1 MEPAHNE
8 LTEEFLK
15 TVAEA
20 GTDAAEVFQAVHSSV
35 VASSYLGRA
44 LGRPVFLN
52 RPQYRRLIED
62 TDNLYSAI
70 TGMPGRLHGGD
81 LAAFGRSIGMT
92 ELQIA
97 AILRNRTGQATR
109 LARADLCLGPNGFQ
123 LVEMNIGSTL
133 GGLDNALLNEGMLSA
148 PHVGA
153 FVAKHGLTYV
163 DTLEAV
169 VETLLAEC
177 EIPAGTR
184 PVMAAAD
191 WPESFETLAPQ
202 LHRSAAMLVPLGLDA
217 QACHVGQLRVADG
230 RVWLGDKAVDVIYRL
245 WTMEDQHT
253 ELGRQLIEPLNAAA
267 DRGEVKVFTP
277 MDGRLFG
284 NKGILALVSDEENR
298 HLLTP
303 AERASVDRALP
314 WTRMLR
320 SGPVTAE
327 DGRTVDLAEYA
338 ISEREQLILKPT
350 ALYGGKGVVPGWLTE
365 PGEWRERIEAALDTA
380 YLVQRRITVVPE
392 LFPTENGFE
401 PWTLVWGVFLM
412 REAAGGIWVRG
423 TRGPISGVAGMT
435 AGGTGTCCFHEPAD

>member
-1 MEPAHNE
+1 MLLAHNE
-8 LTEEFLK
+8 LTEEFLA
-15 TVAEA
+15 TVADA
-20 GTDAAEVFQAVHSSV
+20 GTGAGEIATTVHSSV

-44 LGRPVFLN
+44 LSRPVFLTGAE
-52 RPQYRRLIED
+52 YRRLIED
-62 TDNLYSAI
+62 TNNLYTAV
-70 TGMPGRLHGGD
+70 TRLPGQLHGSD
-81 LAAFGRSIGMT
+81 LAAFARSVGMN

-97 AILRNRTGQATR
+97 AVLRNRNGQASR
-109 LARADLCLGPNGFQ
+109 LGRADFCRGERGFQ
-123 LVEMNIGSTL
+123 LTEINVGSTL
-133 GGLDNALLNEGMLSA
+133 GGLDNALLNEGMLTA
-148 PHVGA
+148 PHISA
-153 FVAKHGLTYV
+153 FVAKHGLVYV
-163 DTLEAV
+163 DTLAAV

-217 QACHVGQLRVADG
+217 QACHVGQLKVADG
-230 RVWLGDKAVDVIYRL
+230 RVWLEDKAVDVIYRL
-245 WTMEDQHT
+245 WTMEDQLS
-253 ELGRQLIEPLNAAA
+253 EVGAALIEPLLAAA
-267 DRGEVKVFTP
+267 DRGEVKIFTP

-284 NKGILALVSDEENR
+284 NKGLLALVSDEQNR

-303 AERASVDRALP
+303 AERESVDRALP

-320 SGPVTAE
+320 TGPVTV

-350 ALYGGKGVVPGWLTE
+350 ALYGGKGIVPGWLTGPE
-365 PGEWRERIEAALDTA
+365 EWRERIEAAMDTP
-380 YLVQRRITVVPE
+380 YLVQRRINVLPE
-392 LFPTENGFE
+392 MFPTDDGLE

-412 REAAGGIWVRG
+412 RAGAGGIWVRG
-423 TRGPISGVAGMT
+423 TRGAISSVAGMT